1 MPAERPARLLAL
13 PRNDRADLLLLA
25 LPNAALRDACREL
38 QLTFPG
44 YRLEAV
50 KPAVMAD
57 ALAEEY
63 ETSEQDAAAIDR
75 VVEENCALPPEIP
88 AELIPTGRIP
98 NRIVELLARTAA
110 VDPEMTLAPLLWKL
124 LGHPVDSVRNAA
136 ASALRGYLEWC
147 DALLSQTAAEDLGAA
162 GDTQEEPEPG
172 QEPEQGQEPEGAP
185 AASGALRRRLKDVE
199 SKSGKLSADLE
210 AARKQLTDERAH
222 GARKDERNS
231 QLKRDLEQAQADLR
245 SAREAKA
252 ALEADLDRDTR
263 GLLRKRESE
272 VEGLKH
278 EVGALQRKLEDARR
292 REAEV
297 LAELRDR
304 KAPAEAPAPPAEE
317 AAPVPAEAGLPF
329 QVPEFTPEF
338 YESIEEWDDRILKS
352 AFEKVLLLAN
362 NLAHPSL
369 DAKPMQ
375 GADGLY
381 RIKVGT
387 DVRLLYRRKA
397 ARVIEILSL
406 IDRENLDR
414 YVRQYKRRSHS

>member
-1 MPAERPARLLAL
+1 MPAEHPARLLAL

-25 LPNAALRDACREL
+25 LPNAALRDACRAL

-63 ETSEQDAAAIDR
+63 EASEEDAAAIDR
-75 VVEENCALPPEIP
+75 VVEENCLLPPEIP
-88 AELIPTGRIP
+88 AELIPAGRIAKGL
-98 NRIVELLARTAA
+98 VELLARTAA
-110 VDPEMTLAPLLWKL
+110 VDPEMTLAPLLWRL
-124 LGHPVDSVRNAA
+124 LGHPVDSVRSAA
-136 ASALRGYLEWC
+136 ASALRGYLEWY
-147 DALLSQTAAEDLGAA
+147 DAVLSRLPAEDHGEA
-162 GDTQEEPEPG
+162 GGTPEAEAGPEPD
-172 QEPEQGQEPEGAP
+172 GAP
-185 AASGALRRRLKDVE
+185 AASGALRRRLKDAE
-199 SKSGKLSADLE
+199 SRSGKLSADLE
-210 AARKQLTDERAH
+210 TARNQLTAERAH
-222 GARKDERNS
+222 AARKDERLS
-231 QLKRDLEQAQADLR
+231 QLKREVEQTRADLR
-245 SAREAKA
+245 ATREAKA

-263 GLLRKRESE
+263 GLLRKREAE
-272 VEGLKH
+272 VDGLKH
-278 EVGALQRKLEDARR
+278 EVGALQRKLEESRR
-292 REAEV
+292 READA
-297 LAELRDR
+297 LAEARGR
-304 KAPAEAPAPPAEE
+304 KAPAEAPAPVTEEAPPAPAE
-317 AAPVPAEAGLPF
+317 PGLPF
-329 QVPEFTPEF
+329 QVPEFTAEF

-362 NLAHPSL
+362 NFAHPSL

-375 GADGLY
+375 GAEGLY

>member
-1 MPAERPARLLAL
+1 MQAERPARLLAL

-50 KPAVMAD
+50 KPGVMAD

-75 VVEENCALPPEIP
+75 IVEESCPLPLEIP
-88 AELIPTGRIP
+88 ADLIPTSRIS
-98 NRIVELLARTAA
+98 NRVVELLARTAA
-110 VDPEMTLAPLLWKL
+110 VDPEMTLAPLLWRL
-124 LGHPVDSVRNAA
+124 LGHPVDSVRSAA
-136 ASALRGYLEWC
+136 ASALRGYLEWY
-147 DALLSQTAAEDLGAA
+147 DALLSQAPAEDPGAS
-162 GDTQEEPEPG
+162 GDTEEQE
-172 QEPEQGQEPEGAP
+172 QEQGQEPEGAP

-210 AARKQLTDERAH
+210 AARKQLAAERAH
-222 GARKDERNS
+222 GARKDERLS
-231 QLKRDLEQAQADLR
+231 QLKRELEQAQADQR
-245 SAREAKA
+245 AAREAKA

-272 VEGLKH
+272 VESLKH

-292 REAEV
+292 READA
-297 LAELRDR
+297 LAEMRDR
-304 KAPAEAPAPPAEE
+304 KAPAEASPPATEEAPPA
-317 AAPVPAEAGLPF
+317 PAEPGLPF
-329 QVPEFTPEF
+329 QVPEFTAEF
-338 YESIEEWDDRILKS
+338 YESIEEWDDRIVKS
-352 AFEKVLLLAN
+352 TFEKVLLLASN
-362 NLAHPSL
+362 FAHPSL
-369 DAKPMQ
+369 DAKLMQ
-375 GADGLY
+375 GAEGLY
-381 RIKVGT
+381 RIKIGT

-397 ARVIEILSL
+397 ARAIEVLSL

>member
-1 MPAERPARLLAL
+1 LPAERPARLLAL

-25 LPNAALRDACREL
+25 LPNAALRDACRAL

-63 ETSEQDAAAIDR
+63 ETSEEDAAAIDR
-75 VVEENCALPPEIP
+75 VVEEHCVLPPEIP
-88 AELIPTGRIP
+88 ADLIPARRIP
-98 NRIVELLARTAA
+98 NRVVELLARTAA
-110 VDPEMTLAPLLWKL
+110 VDPEMTLAPLLWRL
-124 LGHPVDSVRNAA
+124 LGHPVDSVRTAA
-136 ASALRGYLEWC
+136 ASALRGYLEWY
-147 DALLSQTAAEDLGAA
+147 DAMLSQVPAESHAATDEA
-162 GDTQEEPEPG
+162 QEPELEPEPG
-172 QEPEQGQEPEGAP
+172 GAH

-199 SKSGKLSADLE
+199 SRSGKLSADLE
-210 AARKQLTDERAH
+210 TARKQLTEERAH
-222 GARKDERNS
+222 AARKDEKLS
-231 QLKRDLEQAQADLR
+231 QLKRELEQAQADLR
-245 SAREAKA
+245 ATREAKA

-263 GLLRKRESE
+263 GLLRKREAE
-272 VEGLKH
+272 VDNLKH
-278 EVGALQRKLEDARR
+278 EVGALQRRLEESRR

-297 LAELRDR
+297 LAEMRDR
-304 KAPAEAPAPPAEE
+304 KAPAEAPAPAPEE
-317 AAPVPAEAGLPF
+317 APPAPVEPGLPF
-329 QVPEFTPEF
+329 QVPEFTAEF

-362 NLAHPSL
+362 NFAHPSL

-375 GADGLY
+375 GAEGLY

>member
-1 MPAERPARLLAL
+1 LPAEHPGRLLLL

-63 ETSEQDAAAIDR
+63 ETSDEDAAAIDR
-75 VVEENCALPPEIP
+75 VVEQNCLLPPEIP
-88 AELIPTGRIP
+88 PDLIPARRIP
-98 NRIVELLARTAA
+98 SGIVELLARTAA

-124 LGHPVDSVRNAA
+124 LGHPIESVRTAA
-136 ASALRGYLEWC
+136 ASALRGYLEWY
-147 DALLSQTAAEDLGAA
+147 DAVLSQVSAQDPGTA
-162 GDTQEEPEPG
+162 GD
-172 QEPEQGQEPEGAP
+172 EPEQDPEVEPGAEPEPEGAP

-210 AARKQLTDERAH
+210 TARKQLATERAQ
-222 GARKDERNS
+222 GARKDERLS
-231 QLKRDLEQAQADLR
+231 QLKREIEQTQADLR
-245 SAREAKA
+245 AAREARA

-263 GLLRKRESE
+263 GLLRKREAE
-272 VEGLKH
+272 VESLKH

-292 REAEV
+292 READA
-297 LAELRDR
+297 LAEMRDR
-304 KAPAEAPAPPAEE
+304 KAPVEAPAPPVEE
-317 AAPVPAEAGLPF
+317 PPPPPAEPSLPY

-338 YESIEEWDDRILKS
+338 YESIEEWDDRVVKS
-352 AFEKVLLLAN
+352 TFEKVLLLATN
-362 NLAHPSL
+362 FAHPSL
-369 DAKPMQ
+369 DAKLMQ
-375 GADGLY
+375 GAEGLY
-381 RIKVGT
+381 RIKIGT
-387 DVRLLYRRKA
+387 DVRLLYRRKPS
-397 ARVIEILSL
+397 RGIEVLSL
-406 IDRENLDR
+406 IDRENLQR